1 VSPTDNPNLRD
12 IGSLVHKFR
21 KKQLRMIKRE
31 KKQNKE
37 KKEKGKLLSSLPVA
51 GGATVSLPAMIT
63 LMQLIPANPGDYYY
77 YQGGLTTPTYDE
89 VVLWTN
95 YVAAIPISVAQLD
108 QFRLL
113 GFQWNNSQ

>member
-1 VSPTDNPNLRD
+1 MSPTDNPNLRD

-21 KKQLRMIKRE
+21 NKQLRMIKRE

-63 LMQLIPANPGDYYY
+63 LMQLIPQNPGDYYY
-77 YQGGLTTPTYDE
+77 YQ
-89 VVLWTN
+89 VLSLCTLN
-95 YVAAIPISVAQLD
+95 ISLSCTKIDTIIIGIIVI
-108 QFRLL
+108 
-113 GFQWNNSQ
+113 